1 MSIKVAATQMS
12 MTWDIEE
19 NLQKAE
25 NLVRKAA
32 AEGANII
39 LLPEFFQSPYF
50 MQIQNYDYFELA
62 QSVDDSSYIRRFQ
75 KLAKELNVVLPFS
88 FFEKAG
94 NVFFNS
100 LVMIDADGEIIDLY
114 RKTHIPDG
122 HCYQEKFY
130 FSPGDTGFKVFDTK
144 FGKVG
149 VGICW
154 DQWFPETARSL
165 SLMGAEILFYPTAI
179 GSEPVSKHDS
189 MRHWQNTMRGHAAA
203 NIMPV
208 IAANRIGTED
218 EPTENSTMTFYG
230 SSFISDEEGQM
241 VQELPRD
248 AEGFIIHEFD
258 LDKIK
263 QKRTGWGVFRDR
275 RPEFYEAINYL
286 DFSQKQYI

>member
-1 MSIKVAATQMS
+1 MKVKVSAVQMK
-12 MTWDIEE
+12 MTWDIES

-25 NLVRKAA
+25 DLVREAA
-32 AEGANII
+32 AQGANVI

-62 QSVDDSSYIRRFQ
+62 QEVDDSTYIRRFQ
-75 KLAKELNVVLPFS
+75 GLAKELNVVLPFS

-100 LVMIDADGEIIDLY
+100 LVMIDATGEVVDLY

-130 FSPGDTGFKVFDTK
+130 FSPGDTGFKVFETQ
-144 FGKVG
+144 FGKLG

-165 SLMGAEILFYPTAI
+165 ALMGAEILFYPTAI
-179 GSEPVSKHDS
+179 GDEPILGHDS
-189 MRHWQNTMRGHAAA
+189 KAHWQNTMCGHAAA

-208 IAANRIGTED
+208 IAANRIGREE
-218 EPTENSTMTFYG
+218 EPSENSSMTFYG
-230 SSFISDEEGQM
+230 SSFIANEEGTKVEEM
-241 VQELPRD
+241 NRD
-248 AEGFIIHEFD
+248 SEGIIIHEFD
-258 LDKIK
+258 LEEIRK
-263 QKRTGWGVFRDR
+263 KRIGWGVYRDR
-275 RPEFYEAINYL
+275 RPEFYEAINYM
-286 DFSQKQYI
+286 DFRK

>member
-1 MSIKVAATQMS
+1 MKVKVSAVQMK
-12 MTWDIEE
+12 MTWDIES

-25 NLVRKAA
+25 DLVREAA
-32 AEGANII
+32 SQGANII

-62 QSVDDSSYIRRFQ
+62 QDVNDSSYIRRFQ
-75 KLAKELNVVLPFS
+75 SLAKELNIVLPFS

-100 LVMIDADGEIIDLY
+100 LVMIDAIGEVVDLY

-130 FSPGDTGFKVFDTK
+130 FSPGDTGFKVFETQ
-144 FGKVG
+144 FGKLG

-165 SLMGAEILFYPTAI
+165 ALMGAEILFYPTAI
-179 GSEPVSKHDS
+179 GDEPILGHDS
-189 MRHWQNTMRGHAAA
+189 KAHWQNAMCGHAAS

-208 IAANRIGTED
+208 IAANRIGRE
-218 EPTENSTMTFYG
+218 EEASENSAMTFYG
-230 SSFISDEEGQM
+230 SSFISNEEGTKVKEM
-241 VQELPRD
+241 SRD
-248 AEGFIIHEFD
+248 SEGIIIHEFD
-258 LDKIK
+258 LEEIRK
-263 QKRTGWGVFRDR
+263 KRIGWGVYRDR
-275 RPEFYEAINYL
+275 RPEFYEAINYM
-286 DFSQKQYI
+286 DFRE

>member
-1 MSIKVAATQMS
+1 MKVKVSAVQMK
-12 MTWDIEE
+12 MTWDIES

-25 NLVRKAA
+25 DLVREAA
-32 AEGANII
+32 SQGANII

-62 QSVDDSSYIRRFQ
+62 QDVNDSSYIRRFQ
-75 KLAKELNVVLPFS
+75 SLAKELNIVLPFS

-100 LVMIDADGEIIDLY
+100 LVMIDATGEVVDLY

-130 FSPGDTGFKVFDTK
+130 FSPGDTGFKVFETQ
-144 FGKVG
+144 FGKLG

-165 SLMGAEILFYPTAI
+165 ALMGAEILFYPTAI
-179 GSEPVSKHDS
+179 GDEPILGHDS
-189 MRHWQNTMRGHAAA
+189 KAHWQNAMCGHAAS

-208 IAANRIGTED
+208 IAANRIGRE
-218 EPTENSTMTFYG
+218 EEASENSAMTFYG
-230 SSFISDEEGQM
+230 SSFISNEEGTKVKEM
-241 VQELPRD
+241 SRD
-248 AEGFIIHEFD
+248 SEGIIIHEFD
-258 LDKIK
+258 LEEIRK
-263 QKRTGWGVFRDR
+263 KRIGWGVYRDR
-275 RPEFYEAINYL
+275 RPEFYEAINYM
-286 DFSQKQYI
+286 DFRE